1 MERPLLATVE
11 DLEFAV
17 GHAID
22 DDLRE
27 FAEWVLRAAS
37 ARVRSYTGCDFDDPD
52 RVPESIRV
60 VVVAVAARVYRN
72 PSGYVQDTTGPFTVR
87 LAERAGDGIYLT
99 GDERETLDRFRC
111 RSRPALWNLPTTR
124 GPVETGTVFRPMS
137 GSASQDWWWGL

>member
-22 DDLRE
+22 DGLRE

-37 ARVRSYTGCDFDDPD
+37 ARVRSYTGCDWDDPD
-52 RVPESIRV
+52 EVPESIRV
-60 VVVAVAARVYRN
+60 VTVAVAARVYRN
-72 PSGYVQDTTGPFTVR
+72 PGGYVQDTTGPFTVR

-99 GDERETLDRFRC
+99 GDEREILDRYRC
-111 RSRPALWNLPTTR
+111 RSRPALWSLSTTR
-124 GPVETGTVFRPMS
+124 GPVETGTVYRPLT
-137 GSASQDWWWGL
+137 GTGQEGWFL